1 MKHLNFKK
9 MVSTAAAF
17 ACMFASITVTP
28 VAVETEADAA
38 SGMSAFEI
46 TEQMT
51 IGWNLGNTLD
61 AYDSTG
67 KTTGLDTE
75 TCWGQPKTTQAM
87 IDAVKAKGFNTIRIP
102 TTWYA
107 HLDGNNQID
116 PAWLARVKEIVDYC
130 MNDDLY
136 VILNVHHEETWINVP
151 QFTDQTYQEAEK
163 KLTAIWSQLAE
174 TFKDYDQHLV
184 FEGMNEPRQTGNPNV
199 NQWGNGSGDNG
210 YTWNYI
216 NKLNAKFIETVRGQ
230 GSDAN
235 KERLLM
241 CPGYCASSDIDAI
254 RAVQF
259 PANSGNVA
267 YSVHAYLPYYFTMAN
282 DDKANHSYPGKSGW
296 GEDYTGA
303 INYFFDNLKKL
314 EAEKNTPVVIGEFSS
329 SNFNN
334 LNDRK
339 AWAKDY
345 MTGAK
350 EAGIPCVLWDNNC
363 DSNPDNPGE
372 AHGYFNR
379 SALSWYSASEPVI
392 DTMMN
397 VINDDSILWN
407 GHKKAAIKDEPAV
420 TTTSSAP
427 AETTTTAPAETTTVS
442 SNSET
447 TTTTEPVATTTTTT
461 STPDDFTFEVVKKA
475 VTLPSGAKKSVTVEI
490 KGAPN
495 ASIGG
500 GFGFSNGPAPDD
512 WKNIEW
518 KGMADANGALTVEID
533 LSEVPESVTYG
544 EIQVWWSNVWN
555 NATKSST
562 DKPCEIVS
570 YKVTA
575 GEAPATTTTEAT
587 TTTATTSTT
596 TTTTTTTETTTT
608 TSTTTTT
615 TAPETTTTTS
625 IVETSTTSEPVTST
639 TKETETTTAPVKADL
654 YGDANLDGKVTI
666 ADAVAILQH
675 IGNRDKYGL
684 KPQGQANADVDGKAG
699 VTGSDA
705 LTLQQV
711 DAGKYKVTDLPL
723 KSA

>member
-1 MKHLNFKK
+1 
-9 MVSTAAAF
+9 
-17 ACMFASITVTP
+17 
-28 VAVETEADAA
+28 
-38 SGMSAFEI
+38 
-46 TEQMT
+46 
-51 IGWNLGNTLD
+51 
-61 AYDSTG
+61 
-67 KTTGLDTE
+67 
-75 TCWGQPKTTQAM
+75 
-87 IDAVKAKGFNTIRIP
+87 
-102 TTWYA
+102 
-107 HLDGNNQID
+107 
-116 PAWLARVKEIVDYC
+116 
-130 MNDDLY
+130 
-136 VILNVHHEETWINVP
+136 
-151 QFTDQTYQEAEK
+151 
-163 KLTAIWSQLAE
+163 
-174 TFKDYDQHLV
+174 
-184 FEGMNEPRQTGNPNV
+184 
-199 NQWGNGSGDNG
+199 
-210 YTWNYI
+210 
-216 NKLNAKFIETVRGQ
+216 
-230 GSDAN
+230 
-235 KERLLM
+235 M

-407 GHKKAAIKDEPAV
+407 GHKKADIKDEPAV
-420 TTTSSAP
+420 TTTASAP

-447 TTTTEPVATTTTTT
+447 TTTTTEPVATTTTT

-475 VTLPSGAKKSVTVEI
+475 VTLPSGAKKSITVEI

-500 GFGFSNGPAPDD
+500 GFGFSNGPKPDD

-518 KGMADANGALTVEID
+518 KGMADANGNLTVEID

-544 EIQVWWSNVWN
+544 EIQVWWSNVWDS
-555 NATKSST
+555 AKKKGI
-562 DKPCEIVS
+562 DQPCEIGAYTVDAAAAETTT
-570 YKVTA
+570 K
-575 GEAPATTTTEAT
+575 APAATTTT
-587 TTTATTSTT
+587 TTAAPTT
-596 TTTTTTTETTTT
+596 TTTTTNK
-608 TSTTTTT
+608 
-615 TAPETTTTTS
+615 PQ
-625 IVETSTTSEPVTST
+625 VGDVT
-639 TKETETTTAPVKADL
+639 L
-654 YGDANLDGKVTI
+654 IGDANLDEKVTV
-666 ADAVAILQH
+666 ADAVAILQS
-675 IGNRDKYGL
+675 IGNKDKYEL
-684 KPQGQANADVDGKAG
+684 KTQGALNADCCDPGDG
-699 VTGSDA
+699 VTARDA
-705 LTLQQV
+705 LSIQKL
-711 DAGKYKVTDLPL
+711 DAGAIKELPEFTT
-723 KSA
+723 KA